1 MKRLNEN
8 LLNDILEYITRYQV
22 QEGVS
27 PTFRKIT
34 ETFHLPSKSI
44 AHRYVHAL
52 KSTGKLEL
60 NSDGSISMPL
70 NLDSSNTAT
79 VALIGEV
86 RCGQPTAAI
95 EDFEAMYKFPK
106 GLTGDGD
113 FFMLTAKGDSMID
126 AGIYGGDYLI
136 IREQSTANSGDIVVA
151 LSGDGSGETD
161 ATLKRFLKKDGKFIL
176 HAENEKFDD
185 IDFKGYKIIGKLVG
199 SYRKY

>member
-1 MKRLNEN
+1 MKKLNEN

-22 QEGVS
+22 REGAS
-27 PTFRKIT
+27 PTFREIT
-34 ETFHLPSKSI
+34 ESFRLPGKSM

-52 KSTGKLEL
+52 EDTGRLEL
-60 NSDGSISMPL
+60 NDDGSIAMPL
-70 NLDSSNTAT
+70 NLDSSYTAT

-86 RCGQPTAAI
+86 RCGEPTAAI

-106 GLTGDGD
+106 DLIGDGD

-126 AGIYGGDYLI
+126 TGIYEGDYLI
-136 IREQSTANSGDIVVA
+136 IREQSTADIGDIVVA
-151 LSGDGSGETD
+151 LSSDDSGESD
-161 ATLKRFLKKDGKFIL
+161 ATLKRFLQKDGKYVL
-176 HAENEKFDD
+176 HAENDEYDD